1 MKGFVRIG
9 NFQAYFSG
17 GRANCNLY
25 NSKGGLY
32 IVKGAAASDKCRRV
46 ELYVR
51 REDSLEPEPCGVI
64 PAESRLPNPEAP
76 EPAGDEIPGYGERE
90 IPKETVAAYK
100 EAVSGL
106 AEAFFGGLSG
116 KEVLR
121 RFNEISERTFLI
133 DKSDLYICGRFF
145 PSFDRVTAR
154 HSVSVFCLFCDVML
168 EIKNGPK
175 NDEFW
180 TLFKSKGANVN
191 FSAGQLK
198 KYALGALMHDVGKI
212 EIPNEILEK
221 KTPLNQEE
229 RELLR
234 RHAKFGVEILDRV
247 EEDSPEIR
255 LMVGNHHPA
264 YPVFPDVEMSPLVQI
279 LSMVDIFDAC
289 RTERPYKPALPFDVC
304 VEILKKEQ
312 EIYGWNRNLLN
323 FVVDRTLR
331 KFELRYRILAA
342 PGFSSAR

>member
-76 EPAGDEIPGYGERE
+76 EPAGDEIPGYGERK

-198 KYALGALMHDVGKI
+198 KYALGALLHDVGKI

-234 RHAKFGVEILDRV
+234 RHAKFGVEILKD
-247 EEDSPEIR
+247 E
-255 LMVGNHHPA
+255 
-264 YPVFPDVEMSPLVQI
+264 
-279 LSMVDIFDAC
+279 
-289 RTERPYKPALPFDVC
+289 YKPGYQPTEADA
-304 VEILKKEQ
+304 Q
-312 EIYGWNRNLLN
+312 
-323 FVVDRTLR
+323 
-331 KFELRYRILAA
+331 
-342 PGFSSAR
+342 